1 MFTGIIQELGL
12 VERVQRSRA
21 IDRLTIDAPKTA
33 ARVGAGE
40 SVAINGACLTVVRVH
55 EGRFTFEMIPQTRRL
70 TNLGALAAGA
80 RVNVEPSL
88 TLADRLGGHLVLGH
102 VDGLA
107 TVSRRARVAAGEALE
122 VRVPRTLGRYLV
134 LHGPIAL
141 DGVSLT
147 VGDKPAP
154 TRCVV
159 YLIPE
164 TRARTTLAL
173 RRAGDVVNL
182 EVDYFAKLV
191 MAVTPRNRHAAID
204 WGKRVGLEAW

>member
-21 IDRLTIDAPKTA
+21 IDRLTIDAPQTA
-33 ARVGAGE
+33 ARVAPGE
-40 SVAINGACLTVVRVH
+40 SVAINGACLTVVRAH
-55 EGRFTFEMIPQTRRL
+55 EGRLAFEMIPQTRRL

-122 VRVPRTLGRYLV
+122 VR
-134 LHGPIAL
+134 
-141 DGVSLT
+141 
-147 VGDKPAP
+147 
-154 TRCVV
+154 
-159 YLIPE
+159 
-164 TRARTTLAL
+164 
-173 RRAGDVVNL
+173 
-182 EVDYFAKLV
+182 
-191 MAVTPRNRHAAID
+191 
-204 WGKRVGLEAW
+204 